1 MTYNPDS
8 ASDEKILRMAQ
19 LKSTTYCN
27 GWIDN
32 MHRRHL
38 VSVIERRKLP
48 FDTSVIPMGPNPEYF
63 LKKKEQVQVELFE
76 CSREEYSQSVCDPLD
91 GLGTAPQFAEAYSG
105 FTYRLKYNLDK
116 ENHRYSEVLLIQTN
130 YDQNQFSTI
139 APYTVGEGLRMEQ
152 PPRLADDLFLRL
164 YHDSYHA
171 FFQRVFE
178 RPVTKVYV
186 VLGQHGAQIRALEFL
201 IEILE
206 IQLNRYRRISKIAVI
221 NLPLGYACRLAGV
234 NPKTRINQL

>member
-1 MTYNPDS
+1 
-8 ASDEKILRMAQ
+8 
-19 LKSTTYCN
+19 
-27 GWIDN
+27 
-32 MHRRHL
+32 
-38 VSVIERRKLP
+38 
-48 FDTSVIPMGPNPEYF
+48 MGPHPEYF
-63 LKKKEQVQVELFE
+63 LKKKEQVQVELYE
-76 CSREEYSQSVCDPLD
+76 CSWEEYSQGQGDPLD
-91 GLGTAPQFAEAYSG
+91 GLGISPQLEDEFSG

-116 ENHRYSEVLLIQTN
+116 ENERYSEVLLIQPN

-139 APYTVGEGLRMEQ
+139 APYTVGEGLRMEK

-178 RPVTKVYV
+178 RPVTQMYV
-186 VLGQHGAQIRALEFL
+186 VLEKEGAPIRALDFL

-234 NPKTRINQL
+234 NPKTRINPL

>member
-1 MTYNPDS
+1 MYNPDS

-19 LKSTTYCN
+19 LKSTTYCI

-38 VSVIERRKLP
+38 VSVIERRKLT
-48 FDTSVIPMGPNPEYF
+48 FDTSIIPMGPHPEYF
-63 LKKKEQVQVELFE
+63 LENKDQVQVELYE
-76 CSREEYSQSVCDPLD
+76 CSWEEYSQSQGDPLD
-91 GLGTAPQFAEAYSG
+91 GLGTAPQLAETYCG

-116 ENHRYSEVLLIQTN
+116 ESHRHSEVLLIQPN
-130 YDQNQFSTI
+130 YDHDKFSTI
-139 APYTVGEGLRMEQ
+139 APYTVGEGIRMEK

-164 YHDSYHA
+164 HNDSDHA
-171 FFQRVFE
+171 FFQRVYE

-186 VLGQHGAQIRALEFL
+186 VLGQQGAPIRALEFL

-206 IQLNRYRRISKIAVI
+206 IQLNRYRRISTMAVI
-221 NLPLGYACRLAGV
+221 NLPHGFARRLAGDKSKSRL
-234 NPKTRINQL
+234 NPL